1 MYLNLVSETIN
12 SFILID
18 VCLIE
23 FIGMTLVNKFM
34 LASGVQFYN
43 MSSVYC
49 TMCSPPQVKSLSINI
64 FLILPW
70 STSPPPPFP
79 SGTHRTVVC
88 LLGFV
93 VVVNSFTFFTQH
105 PNPLPC
111 FKAVC
116 SLCLYMSLFLFCLL
130 VYFVHQILHTSEIKC
145 YLSSSDWLISHVSK
159 QLSSINQQTSV
170 CKDVQER
177 EPLCL
182 LVWKAI
188 WSYLKKLK
196 MKLLYEP
203 AIPPLVIHLE
213 KTETLIQMNICTPML
228 IAALLTI
235 ATFASSPSSLS

>member
-1 MYLNLVSETIN
+1 MIYEIYYNHIFWNVKCVLFWQGCKLVWQISFKFRLHWCTWAWCLRQF
-12 SFILID
+12 SFILTD

-23 FIGMTLVNKFM
+23 FIGVTLVNKFM

-43 MSSVYC
+43 TSSVYC
-49 TMCSPPQVKSLSINI
+49 TMCSPPQVKSLSINT

-70 STSPPPPFP
+70 STSSPPPFP

-130 VYFVHQILHTSEIKC
+130 VYFVH
-145 YLSSSDWLISHVSK
+145 
-159 QLSSINQQTSV
+159 
-170 CKDVQER
+170 
-177 EPLCL
+177 
-182 LVWKAI
+182 
-188 WSYLKKLK
+188 
-196 MKLLYEP
+196 
-203 AIPPLVIHLE
+203 
-213 KTETLIQMNICTPML
+213 
-228 IAALLTI
+228 
-235 ATFASSPSSLS
+235 